1 MLKRIA
7 RLGIVFALLSGA
19 LPGGPAR
26 PSAAAALEVAAVAPE
41 LSDVASELPA
51 DLPSLTL
58 ITNGWVDV
66 RQILRNVA
74 RTTGVG
80 LQMAPDVSG
89 EVNLHLEE
97 VPFGRALDA
106 LLEPVDLGYEFVD
119 GVLVVYRRGMV
130 TRWFTF
136 DYPVTEREGRGE
148 LEVTARAQESGES
161 SSGSESGGNNENRS
175 HITSTATM
183 TVWPDVV
190 SSLRTIIFAGSE
202 VAREQ
207 TGGQQLAVSL
217 ADVSGR
223 VLVVNPMAGLVQVTA
238 EFDRVQEVA
247 RLLER
252 LQESLQRQVAI
263 EVRIL
268 EVSLDGSESS
278 GVNWATVT
286 GEDWDVSLQANNPDI
301 GDNLLSFVVDT
312 DKIAGILDV
321 VATDH
326 DVRIIS
332 TPRITTLN
340 NQKAIVRV
348 VTEEVFFE
356 AQVEPMIV
364 TNQGV
369 SQPVVNY
376 TPRVIPV
383 GVVLDVTPQVGRDS
397 VITLN
402 VHPSISNILRI
413 AESPNE
419 DTAPVISIRELD
431 TVGKVS
437 DGETLVI
444 AGLVREGTVEHSSGV
459 PILKDLPLLGM
470 LFGSKS
476 QQKIDI
482 ELVMMLTPIVLN
494 PDRIGTIARDA
505 EDRIREKL

>member
-1 MLKRIA
+1 
-7 RLGIVFALLSGA
+7 
-19 LPGGPAR
+19 
-26 PSAAAALEVAAVAPE
+26 
-41 LSDVASELPA
+41 
-51 DLPSLTL
+51 
-58 ITNGWVDV
+58 
-66 RQILRNVA
+66 
-74 RTTGVG
+74 
-80 LQMAPDVSG
+80 
-89 EVNLHLEE
+89 
-97 VPFGRALDA
+97 
-106 LLEPVDLGYEFVD
+106 
-119 GVLVVYRRGMV
+119 
-130 TRWFTF
+130 
-136 DYPVTEREGRGE
+136 
-148 LEVTARAQESGES
+148 
-161 SSGSESGGNNENRS
+161 
-175 HITSTATM
+175 M